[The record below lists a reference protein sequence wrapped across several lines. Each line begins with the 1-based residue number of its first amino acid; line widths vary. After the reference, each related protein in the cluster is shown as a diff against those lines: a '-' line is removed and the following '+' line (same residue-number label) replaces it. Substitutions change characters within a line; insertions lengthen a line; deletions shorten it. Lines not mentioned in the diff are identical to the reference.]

1 MCMRGIDRLT
11 MLPDE
16 GDCSTLFRAMRLIRH
31 RTRCLSSSS
40 TLLLRISAALLL
52 PLCLAFRPSFN
63 SLASLRRQHGN
74 NHERATPHQGNRAAG
89 AAATAT
95 ASAQKLAMG
104 RGDVMEK
111 IGPLIDELTVA
122 KEMVPSDLT
131 QDYGSVVFPDP
142 LTAGEVRLP

>member
-1 MCMRGIDRLT
+1 
-11 MLPDE
+11 
-16 GDCSTLFRAMRLIRH
+16 MRLIRH

-40 TLLLRISAALLL
+40 ALLLRVSAALLL

-74 NHERATPHQGNRAAG
+74 NHHERETPHQGTGAAG

-122 KEMVPSDLT
+122 KEIVPSDLT

-142 LTAGEVRLP
+142 LTAGEVRSS